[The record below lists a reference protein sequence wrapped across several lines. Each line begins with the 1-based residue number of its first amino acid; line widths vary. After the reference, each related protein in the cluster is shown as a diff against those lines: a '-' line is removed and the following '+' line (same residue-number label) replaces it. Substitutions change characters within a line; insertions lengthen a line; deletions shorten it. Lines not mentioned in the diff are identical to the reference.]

1 MKKKVDIALA
11 VLFCA
16 AILLVGG
23 MTLIKNGRNFAY
35 GFFKS
40 YTDQLPKDPDV
51 FDNVSARI
59 YKLNYNAE
67 YRLWG
72 RDALRHIS
80 ARAQML
86 PGKELINIAG
96 YDMVRLTSGG
106 YYNVVSDPYDPD
118 YAREFVAFAQQLKAE
133 KGIDTVFVYC
143 HTALYEDGLLPD
155 GVDSYDSNNEYADR
169 LVSEFRDN
177 GITVVDSRDS
187 YRKSGLTIGE
197 AVNKSDVHW
206 THKLALYTA
215 HDALEALG
223 DQLGYPVDASRLDI
237 SNFTAEYYP
246 ARLSGEFAKRVGDA
260 LVAPDDVYVLYP
272 SYDTHILYEVA
283 GDESKTKEG
292 TFREAAI
299 NYDNLTPDEG
309 KTYSSNAYYIYG
321 HYLEQTHT
329 VNLAADN
336 DLKILIFKDS
346 FGAPLSI
353 LMGLGARDVYA
364 VDTRNSN
371 KTIQDWVDEIRPDVV
386 MLAYCEQTFRKIQT
400 VIAD

>member
-1 MKKKVDIALA
+1 MKKKADLALA

-16 AILLVGG
+16 AILLVGC
-23 MTLIKNGRNFAY
+23 MTLVKSGRNFAY

-40 YTDQLPKDPDV
+40 YTDQLPKEPDV

-67 YRLWG
+67 NRLWG
-72 RDALRHIS
+72 RTALRHIS

-96 YDMVRLTSGG
+96 YDMVKLTSGG
-106 YYNVVSDPYDPD
+106 YYNVVSEPYDPE
-118 YAREFVAFAQQLKAE
+118 YAQEFVEFAKRMKAE
-133 KGIDTVFVYC
+133 RDIGTVFVYC
-143 HTALYEDGLLPD
+143 HTALYEDGLLPGD
-155 GVDSYDSNNEYADR
+155 VDTYDSNNDYADR
-169 LVSEFRDN
+169 LVNEFRSN
-177 GITVVDSRDS
+177 GIAVVDSRDS
-187 YRKSGLTIGE
+187 YRVSGLTIDE

-206 THKLALYTA
+206 SHRLALYTA
-215 HDALEALG
+215 HDALKALRE
-223 DQLGYPVDASRLDI
+223 LGYDTDESRLDI
-237 SNFTAEYYP
+237 ANFSWDPYP
-246 ARLSGEFAKRVGDA
+246 GRLSGEFAKRVGDS

-272 SYDTHILYEVA
+272 SYETHILYEVA
-283 GDESKTKEG
+283 GDPDKTKEG

-299 NYDNLTPDEG
+299 NYNNLILDPG
-309 KTYSSNAYYIYG
+309 KSYSSNAYYIYG

-329 VNLAADN
+329 VNETADN

-353 LMGLGARDVYA
+353 LMGLGAKEVYA

-371 KTIQDWVDEIRPDVV
+371 KTIQDWVDEIQPDVV
-386 MLAYCEQTFRKIQT
+386 MLAYCEQTFRKIET